1 MRAAS
6 AAERVAAEVARAA
19 RRPRAARALILDL
32 DGTLAPIARTPDA
45 ARVPGPVLRSL
56 HDLVDRGWR
65 IAIVTGRPRR
75 EALTLVPVPRIT
87 VFGSHG
93 LEGAHRTLP
102 RAARAVRARLARLAR
117 AAAREASRFPG
128 VRLER
133 KPVGLAFHD
142 RALAPAARRR
152 WRRRV
157 AAWLS
162 GCDLDGL
169 EVLRGKCV
177 IELRPARLGKER
189 VLRAW
194 RPARARAGDRSLVA
208 VGDDGT
214 DEDLFAA
221 LGPSGLPVRVGPPRA
236 RTAARRRLPS
246 ARAVAEFLSV
256 LADRSAAGDAD
267 ER

>member
-102 RAARAVRARLARLAR
+102 RAARAVRARLAR
-117 AAAREASRFPG
+117 EASRFPG

-142 RALAPAARRR
+142 RALAPAASRHGCR
-152 WRRRV
+152 
-157 AAWLS
+157 AATS
-162 GCDLDGL
+162 
-169 EVLRGKCV
+169 
-177 IELRPARLGKER
+177 
-189 VLRAW
+189 
-194 RPARARAGDRSLVA
+194 
-208 VGDDGT
+208 
-214 DEDLFAA
+214 
-221 LGPSGLPVRVGPPRA
+221 
-236 RTAARRRLPS
+236 TASRC
-246 ARAVAEFLSV
+246 
-256 LADRSAAGDAD
+256 SAASA
-267 ER
+267 